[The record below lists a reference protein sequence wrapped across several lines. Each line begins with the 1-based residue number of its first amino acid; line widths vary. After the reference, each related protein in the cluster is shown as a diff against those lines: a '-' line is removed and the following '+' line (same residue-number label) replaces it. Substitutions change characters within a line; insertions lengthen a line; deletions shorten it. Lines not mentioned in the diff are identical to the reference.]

1 MRSFKELISS
11 SIPTEDNVI
20 QSKESIGPVLFDLS
34 SQKISESFYQN
45 CMSFYKKNLTNKFR
59 DIYEGKEVNLS
70 ENKSVSHF
78 EYRKPIEDRNQ
89 EYLRHQNEMLEKS
102 KSLKKD
108 IDGPIVFFGIGGSQL
123 APSFLHE
130 SLMTHLEHEVIFIT
144 GSDSDEF
151 NEKLRGKDLSECL
164 FIVVSKSF
172 STIETLDAYKKVTNL
187 NFLERTY
194 AITASP
200 LEAKKIGIPE
210 KNVLEFN
217 PNTGGRFSVWSPVNF
232 LMPLLLGE
240 DSYTSFLEGGNL
252 VDKEILE
259 RKEES
264 IILALSI
271 QDIFYNNVLGAQ
283 TNLILNYD
291 WKLRS
296 FSKYAQQIEMES
308 NGKRV
313 DLNGNK
319 IEHQSN
325 AIVWGGYGPESQH
338 SFFQQIYQGTKNY
351 NIYIIASIKDKN
363 KLNFSQYLGQAK
375 SLEEGTSENI
385 ESFKESES
393 KAFTKIELDD
403 ITPRSLGVLMASW
416 ENKTILNSL
425 FWNINAFDQWGVE
438 LGKQNTK
445 NFTTN

>member
-1 MRSFKELISS
+1 MSSFKDLISS
-11 SIPTEDNVI
+11 AASGEGEVI
-20 QSKESIGPVLFDLS
+20 ERKESIGPVLFDFS
-34 SQKISESFYQN
+34 SQKIPKDFYQASISFYE
-45 CMSFYKKNLTNKFR
+45 KNLKNKFS
-59 DIYEGKEVNLS
+59 DIYKGKVVNLS
-70 ENKSVSHF
+70 EQKTVSHF
-78 EYRKPIEDRNQ
+78 EYRKPIEDRN
-89 EYLRHQNEMLEKS
+89 EEHLRHQNNMLEIS
-102 KSLKKD
+102 EALKKD
-108 IDGPIVFFGIGGSQL
+108 IGVPIVLFGIGGSQL
-123 APSFLHE
+123 APSFLYE
-130 SLMTHLEHEVIFIT
+130 SLMAHLDQEVIFIT

-164 FIVVSKSF
+164 YIVVSKSF

-187 NFLERTY
+187 KFLERTY

-200 LEAKKIGIPE
+200 LEAKKIGIPD

-217 PNTGGRFSVWSPVNF
+217 SNTGGRFSIWSPVNF
-232 LMPLLLGE
+232 LLPLLLGE
-240 DSYTSFLEGGNL
+240 DSYNAFLEGGNL

-259 RKEES
+259 KEKES
-264 IILALSI
+264 LILNLSI

-291 WKLRS
+291 WRLRS

-313 DLNGNK
+313 DLGGNN
-319 IEHQSN
+319 IDHESN
-325 AIVWGGYGPESQH
+325 AVVWGGYGPESQH

-363 KLNFSQYLGQAK
+363 KLNFSQYLGQTK
-375 SLEEGTSENI
+375 SLEEGTSVNT
-385 ESFKESES
+385 ESFKETQP

-403 ITPRSLGVLMASW
+403 ITPKSLGVLMACW
-416 ENKTILNSL
+416 ENKTILSSL

-445 NFTTN
+445 KFTAN